1 VIEKA
6 AKAPKKKALCNTCTI
21 MLVRKAYERAWWF
34 RLIRE
39 PLSMAMVIMGKLYR
53 VNPGDYDVRSP
64 ECLRCRRFIKLG
76 LKEKSRFF
84 VWLNDRINP
93 AFDRIIDG
101 LVTGEVLEES
111 KRYAKEKNP
120 DRQ

>member
-1 VIEKA
+1 MVKKTA
-6 AKAPKKKALCNTCTI
+6 DAPKKKAVCNTCTI
-21 MLVRKAYERAWWF
+21 MLVRKANERAWWF

-39 PLSMAMVIMGKLYR
+39 PLSTAMVIMGKIYR
-53 VNPGDYDVRSP
+53 VNPDDYDVRNP

-76 LKEKSRFF
+76 LKEKSRLF

-93 AFDRIIDG
+93 AFDRIMEG
-101 LVTGEVLEES
+101 LVKGEVLEES

-120 DRQ
+120 DR